1 MESAAFISFH
11 RKGLDQTKG
20 ERGLSIVHIRRGW
33 MSSARGR
40 GYEEEKETDD
50 DDDDWGLSKENDNKI
65 T

>member
-1 MESAAFISFH
+1 
-11 RKGLDQTKG
+11 
-20 ERGLSIVHIRRGW
+20 